1 MKNFVKANGA
11 MRLAIPT
18 TVAKLDGNFDA
29 ADAHDGH
36 IHVADEAAQVR
47 RERSV

>member
-1 MKNFVKANGA
+1 MKNFKANGA
-11 MRLAIPT
+11 MRLAVPT
-18 TVAKLDGNFDA
+18 TFAKLDGNFDA

-36 IHVADEAAQVR
+36 IHVADEAAQAR